1 MCKETVEMQKVLDN
15 KSMGMIGES
24 LKKDIKAN
32 SKLTI
37 MSAYFTIF
45 AFEALKKQISKV
57 DSVRFI
63 FTEPTFTSVKEKSL
77 EQLSREKNI
86 AGFEDEVKFRSQLNQ
101 NKIAKEC
108 ADWLQE
114 KVEVKSMRNGSP
126 MSMINIEN
134 PNHDNISIFGS
145 THFRSSHLGFTYSNI
160 PAIANYTND
169 QLATEQY
176 REWFDSHWEDSI
188 QLEDVKEN
196 LMNYLEILY
205 KDHSPE
211 FIYFVT
217 LYHIFKDY
225 LEELD
230 EDTIIKSKTGFQDT
244 DIWNKLYKFQR
255 DGVLGA
261 IDKLE
266 KYNGCII
273 ADSVGLGKTFE
284 ALAVIKYYE
293 LRNDRVLVLSPK
305 KLRENWTI
313 YTQNDKRNLLAEDR
327 FNYDVLNHTD
337 LSRYSGMSG
346 DINLETVNWNNY
358 DLIVIDES
366 HNFRNN
372 DARKDRETRYQR
384 LMNKVIKSGVKT
396 KVLMLSA
403 TPLNNRMNDL
413 KNQMAFITE
422 GEDDALESAGITS
435 IETSLRKAQAAFNK
449 WLKLEDNERNTDKL
463 LEMLNTDYFKL
474 LDSLTIARSRKHLE
488 KYYDLKKIGKF
499 PKRLKPKNLY
509 PSIDNKGEFP
519 PLEQVN
525 KLICRLTL
533 GAYAPLRYL
542 LPEKRVEY
550 SKKYDTVVK
559 GTTVLTQAD
568 RENSLIN
575 LMRVNLLK
583 RMESSIHSFGL
594 TVAKLLESIDS
605 MIYKLDH
612 FKDYADQSLS
622 ISDIDLEDDEFDDM
636 LIGAKVKVL
645 IQDID
650 RIKWK
655 QALEDDKEN
664 LEKIL
669 REAFKV
675 QPQRD
680 QKLQDLQRL
689 IQKKVTNPINNGN
702 KKLIVFTAFADTAK
716 YLYENLADWANKKLG
731 IHTAIVTGSG
741 QNKTTMKGVTSKD
754 LNAVLTHFSP
764 KSKNRDTLYP
774 DANEEIDLLI
784 ATDCISEGQN
794 LQDCD
799 YLINY
804 DIHWNPVRIVQR
816 FGRIDR
822 LGSTNDQ
829 IQLVNFWPNIEL
841 DEYIN
846 LEARVTGRMA
856 LMDVSATGEENVIEN
871 KGDKMNDLEY
881 RRKQLFQLQDEVIDL
896 EEMSGGLSITDLTL
910 NDFKMD
916 LVSYME
922 EHREIIEHAPLG
934 LHAVAKIDAD
944 KINGTAPGAIFCLRQ
959 IKGKSNIQDHS
970 ALEPYY
976 LIYITDD
983 QRIEFSHVKS
993 KQILDLYRQ
1002 LSLGKNN
1009 IYRELVLAFQEETN
1023 DYDDMEKYQAMLKS
1037 AINFIIGKSE
1047 EMGMAS
1053 LFSIG
1058 ESNLSNDSFQE
1069 ADDFELISYLVVK

>member
-1 MCKETVEMQKVLDN
+1 MQKVLNN

-24 LKKDIKAN
+24 LKKDIRAN
-32 SKLTI
+32 SKLSI
-37 MSAYFTIF
+37 MSAYFTIY
-45 AFEALKKQISKV
+45 AFDALKKQLSKV
-57 DSVRFI
+57 DRVKFL
-63 FTEPTFTSVKEKSL
+63 FTEPTFTSSSKKTDGQIIREKS
-77 EQLSREKNI
+77 I
-86 AGFEDEVKFRSQLNQ
+86 AGFEDEAKFRNQLNQ
-101 NKIAKEC
+101 HKIAKEC
-108 ADWLQE
+108 AEWLQE
-114 KVEVKSMRNGSP
+114 KVEVKSMKNGSP

-134 PNHDNISIFGS
+134 PRHDDVNIFGS
-145 THFRSSHLGFTYSNI
+145 SHFRSSHLGFTYSDV
-160 PAIANYTND
+160 PAIANYTD
-169 QLATEQY
+169 EPSATQQY
-176 REWFDSHWEDSI
+176 QDWFNAYWEDPF
-188 QLEDVKEN
+188 QVEDIKDN
-196 LMNYLEILY
+196 LLSYLEILHE
-205 KDHSPE
+205 DHNPE

-225 LEELD
+225 LDELD
-230 EDTIIKSKTGFQDT
+230 EDAIVKSKTGFQDT
-244 DIWNKLYKFQR
+244 IIWNKLYKFQR

-313 YTQNDKRNLLAEDR
+313 YTQNDKRNLLADDR

-337 LSRYSGMSG
+337 LSRYQGMSG
-346 DINLETVNWNNY
+346 DINLETVNWSNY

-372 DARKDRETRYQR
+372 EARKDRETRYQR
-384 LMNKVIKSGVKT
+384 LMNKVIKAGVKT

-422 GEDDALESAGITS
+422 GKDDALESAGITS
-435 IETSLRKAQAAFNK
+435 IDASLRKAQMAFNK
-449 WLKLEDNERNTDKL
+449 WLKLDDHERNTDKL

-499 PKRLKPKNLY
+499 PKRLKPKNIY
-509 PSIDNKGEFP
+509 PPIDIKDEFP

-525 KLICRLTL
+525 KLINRLTL

-542 LPEKRVEY
+542 LPEKRAEY

-559 GTTVLTQAD
+559 GSTVLTQAD

-594 TVAKLLESIDS
+594 TVAKLLESIDNLL
-605 MIYKLDH
+605 YKLEH
-612 FKDYADQSLS
+612 YKDYTDQTLS

-645 IQDID
+645 IQDLD

-664 LEKIL
+664 LEEIL

-675 QPQRD
+675 QPERD
-680 QKLQDLQRL
+680 QKLQELKSL
-689 IQKKVTNPINNGN
+689 IETKVKNPINNGN
-702 KKLIVFTAFADTAK
+702 KKVIVFTAFADTAK
-716 YLYENLADWANKKLG
+716 YLYDNIAEWAKDNLKVNS
-731 IHTAIVTGSG
+731 AIVTGSG
-741 QNKTTMKGVTSKD
+741 QNKSNMKGVVAKD
-754 LNAVLTHFSP
+754 LNGVLTHFSP
-764 KSKNRDTLYP
+764 QSKNRETLYP
-774 DANEEIDLLI
+774 DAKEEIDILI

-822 LGSTNDQ
+822 LGSTNEQ

-856 LMDVSATGEENVIEN
+856 LMDVSATGEENVIEG

-922 EHREIIEHAPLG
+922 EHKEIVEHAPLG
-934 LHAVAKIDAD
+934 LHALAKIDSEEL
-944 KINGTAPGAIFCLRQ
+944 NGIDPGIIFCLRQ
-959 IKGKSNIQDHS
+959 IKGNTQVHEQS

-976 LIYITDD
+976 LIYITED

-993 KQILDLYRQ
+993 KQILDLYRH
-1002 LSLGKNN
+1002 LSLGKDY
-1009 IYRELVLAFQEETN
+1009 IYDNLVQVFEEETN
-1023 DYDDMEKYQAMLKS
+1023 GYEDMEKYQAMLTK
-1037 AINFIIGKSE
+1037 AINFIVGKNE

-1058 ESNLSNDSFQE
+1058 ESSLSNDSFQE

>member
-1 MCKETVEMQKVLDN
+1 MQKVLDN
-15 KSMGMIGES
+15 KSLGLIGDT
-24 LKKDIKAN
+24 LKEDIRSN

-37 MSAYFTIF
+37 MSAYFSIY
-45 AFEALKKQISKV
+45 AFQELKKQLLKV
-57 DSVRFI
+57 DSVKLL
-63 FTEPTFTSVKEKSL
+63 FTEPTFTNTNEKS
-77 EQLSREKNI
+77 EMQMFREKGI
-86 AGFEDEVKFRSQLNQ
+86 AGFEDEAKFRNQLNQ
-101 NKIAKEC
+101 HKIAKEC
-108 ADWLQE
+108 AEWLRD
-114 KVEVKSMRNGSP
+114 KVEVKSMKHSSP
-126 MSMINIEN
+126 MSMINILN
-134 PNHDNISIFGS
+134 PRHNDVNLFGS
-145 THFRSSHLGFTYSNI
+145 THFTSGYLGFTYSNV
-160 PAIANYTND
+160 PTAANYTND
-169 QLATEQY
+169 NVATEQY
-176 REWFDSHWEDSI
+176 VNLFESHWSDPVH
-188 QLEDVKEN
+188 LEEVKES
-196 LMNYLEILY
+196 LLEHLEVLH

-225 LEELD
+225 LDELD
-230 EDTIIKSKTGFQDT
+230 EEAIVKSKTGFQDT
-244 DIWNKLYKFQR
+244 SIWNKLYKFQR

-313 YTQNDKRNLLAEDR
+313 YTQNDKRNLLADDR

-337 LSRYSGMSG
+337 LSRYQGMSA
-346 DINLETVNWNNY
+346 DINLETVNWSNY

-372 DARKDRETRYQR
+372 EARKDRETRYQR

-422 GEDDALESAGITS
+422 GKDDALENAGIS
-435 IETSLRKAQAAFNK
+435 SVESSLRKAQVAFNK
-449 WLKLEDNERNTDKL
+449 WLKLGDEERNTDKL

-499 PKRLKPKNLY
+499 PKRLKPINIY
-509 PSIDNKGEFP
+509 PPIDNKNEFP
-519 PLEQVN
+519 SMEQVN
-525 KLICRLTL
+525 KIINRLNL
-533 GAYAPLRYL
+533 SAYAPLRYL
-542 LPEKRVEY
+542 LPEKRAEY

-559 GTTVLTQAD
+559 GSTILTQAD
-568 RENSLIN
+568 RENSLIH

-594 TVAKLLESIDS
+594 TVSKLLQSIDNLLD
-605 MIYKLDH
+605 KLEH
-612 FKDYADQSLS
+612 YKDYSAQSMS
-622 ISDIDLEDDEFDDM
+622 ISDIDLEDDAFEDM

-645 IQDID
+645 IQDLD

-664 LEKIL
+664 LEEIL

-675 QPQRD
+675 QPDRD
-680 QKLQDLQRL
+680 EKLQKLKTL
-689 IQKKVTNPINNGN
+689 IQDKVNNPINNNN
-702 KKLIVFTAFADTAK
+702 KKVIVFTAFADTAK
-716 YLYENLADWANKKLG
+716 YLYDNIADWSNSNLDV
-731 IHTAIVTGSG
+731 HSAIVTGSG
-741 QNKTTMKGVTSKD
+741 QNKSNMKGVRAKD
-754 LNAVLTHFSP
+754 INGVLTHFSP
-764 KSKNRDTLYP
+764 NSKNRDTLYP
-774 DANEEIDLLI
+774 DMKDEIDILI

-822 LGSTNDQ
+822 LGSTNEQ

-856 LMDVSATGEENVIEN
+856 LMDVSATGEENVIEGKSDN
-871 KGDKMNDLEY
+871 MNDLEY

-922 EHREIIEHAPLG
+922 ENKELIEQTPAG
-934 LHAVAKIDAD
+934 LHALAKINSNEIDGID
-944 KINGTAPGAIFCLRQ
+944 PGIIFCLRQ
-959 IKGKSNIQDHS
+959 IKGEKDIKEQS
-970 ALEPYY
+970 ALEPYF
-976 LIYITDD
+976 LVYITEDR
-983 QRIEFSHVKS
+983 RIEFSHVKS
-993 KQILDLYRQ
+993 KQILDLYRH
-1002 LSLGKNN
+1002 LSLGKNHVYDN
-1009 IYRELVLAFQEETN
+1009 LVDVFKDETD
-1023 DYDDMEKYQAMLKS
+1023 DYEDMEKYQAMLTS
-1037 AINFIIGKSE
+1037 AINFIVGKNE

-1058 ESNLSNDSFQE
+1058 ESSLSNDSFQE
-1069 ADDFELISYLVVK
+1069 ADDFELITYLVVK

>member
-1 MCKETVEMQKVLDN
+1 
-15 KSMGMIGES
+15 MGMIGES
-24 LKKDIKAN
+24 LKKDIRAN
-32 SKLTI
+32 SKLSI
-37 MSAYFTIF
+37 MSAYFTIY
-45 AFEALKKQISKV
+45 AFDALKKQLSKV
-57 DSVRFI
+57 DRVKFL
-63 FTEPTFTSVKEKSL
+63 FTEPTFTSSSKKTDGQIIREKS
-77 EQLSREKNI
+77 I
-86 AGFEDEVKFRSQLNQ
+86 AGFEDEAKFRNQLNQ
-101 NKIAKEC
+101 HKIAKEC
-108 ADWLQE
+108 AEWLQE
-114 KVEVKSMRNGSP
+114 KVEVKSMKNGSP

-134 PNHDNISIFGS
+134 PRHDDVNIFGS
-145 THFRSSHLGFTYSNI
+145 SHFRSSHLGFTYSDV
-160 PAIANYTND
+160 PAIANYTD
-169 QLATEQY
+169 EPSATQQY
-176 REWFDSHWEDSI
+176 QDWFNAYWEDPF
-188 QLEDVKEN
+188 QVEDIKDN
-196 LMNYLEILY
+196 LLSYLEILHE
-205 KDHSPE
+205 DHNPE

-225 LEELD
+225 LDELD
-230 EDTIIKSKTGFQDT
+230 EDAIVKSKTGFQDT
-244 DIWNKLYKFQR
+244 IIWNKLYKFQR

-313 YTQNDKRNLLAEDR
+313 YTQNDKRNLLADDR

-337 LSRYSGMSG
+337 LSRYQGMSG
-346 DINLETVNWNNY
+346 DINLETVNWSNY

-372 DARKDRETRYQR
+372 EARKDRETRYQR
-384 LMNKVIKSGVKT
+384 LMNKVIKAGVKT

-422 GEDDALESAGITS
+422 GKDDALESAGITS
-435 IETSLRKAQAAFNK
+435 IDASLRKAQMAFNK
-449 WLKLEDNERNTDKL
+449 WLKLDDHERNTDKL

-499 PKRLKPKNLY
+499 PKRLKPKNIY
-509 PSIDNKGEFP
+509 PPIDIKDEFP

-525 KLICRLTL
+525 KLINRLTL

-542 LPEKRVEY
+542 LPEKRAEY

-559 GTTVLTQAD
+559 GSTVLTQAD

-594 TVAKLLESIDS
+594 TVAKLLESIDNLL
-605 MIYKLDH
+605 YKLEH
-612 FKDYADQSLS
+612 YKDYTDQTLS

-645 IQDID
+645 IQDLD

-664 LEKIL
+664 LEEIL

-675 QPQRD
+675 QPERD
-680 QKLQDLQRL
+680 QKLQELKSL
-689 IQKKVTNPINNGN
+689 IETKVKNPINNGN
-702 KKLIVFTAFADTAK
+702 KKVIVFTAFADTAK
-716 YLYENLADWANKKLG
+716 YLYDNIAEWAKDNLKVNS
-731 IHTAIVTGSG
+731 AIVTGSG
-741 QNKTTMKGVTSKD
+741 QNKSNMKGVVAKD
-754 LNAVLTHFSP
+754 LNGVLTHFSP
-764 KSKNRDTLYP
+764 QSKNRETLYP
-774 DANEEIDLLI
+774 DAKEEIDILI

-822 LGSTNDQ
+822 LGSTNEQ

-856 LMDVSATGEENVIEN
+856 LMDVSATGEENVIEG

-922 EHREIIEHAPLG
+922 EHKEIVEHAPLG
-934 LHAVAKIDAD
+934 LHALAKIDSEEL
-944 KINGTAPGAIFCLRQ
+944 NGIDPGIIFCLRQ
-959 IKGKSNIQDHS
+959 IKGNTQVHEQS

-976 LIYITDD
+976 LIYITED

-993 KQILDLYRQ
+993 KQILDLYRH
-1002 LSLGKNN
+1002 LSLGKDY
-1009 IYRELVLAFQEETN
+1009 IYDNLVQVFEEETN
-1023 DYDDMEKYQAMLKS
+1023 GYEDMEKYQAMLTK
-1037 AINFIIGKSE
+1037 AINFIVGKNE

-1058 ESNLSNDSFQE
+1058 ESSLSNDSFQE